1 LLQQQLDLFS
11 RVVLAILDGKVLSKL
26 TSSIRRCKAL
36 DLTLTH
42 LMVSQVVQE
51 APPITLQVD
60 ILTIQ
65 KVTNTTSIHSQTL
78 INCNLVSPNGVVN
91 LQHSRKLK
99 SSLRRNL
106 QHQNHLE
113 RRNKKRKDNNPQAL
127 HLHHLRKNFSLRS
140 QRSLLKIRNKK

>member
-1 LLQQQLDLFS
+1 
-11 RVVLAILDGKVLSKL
+11 VVLVILDGKVLSKL
-26 TSSIRRCKAL
+26 RSIRRCKAL

-51 APPITLQVD
+51 APPIIPQVD

-65 KVTNTTSIHSQTL
+65 KATNTTSIHSETL
-78 INCNLVSPNGVVN
+78 NNCSLVSLNGEVN
-91 LQHSRKLK
+91 LQLLRKLK

-106 QHQNHLE
+106 QHQNHLG

-127 HLHHLRKNFSLRS
+127 LLHHLKKKFSLR
-140 QRSLLKIRNKK
+140 RKRILLKIRNKK